1 MKFWINLGAFMKRF
15 FLILF
20 LLFPL
25 FVFLSCNEST
35 NQTLEKIDFS
45 GTLFDEQ
52 GNPVPNAIINV
63 VKVSEGKTNIL
74 VTEQVVFADTTDED
88 GNFDLKNLP
97 LPLGSLKMR
106 IIHQDFD
113 VFEDFLLKVLEN
125 QDKKKVRVYLK
136 HSDNCCGK
144 IIIHTYSV
152 DSLPLSNVEI
162 RLNRGRD
169 LIRKGKSNENGVLVF
184 EHVCPGSYWV
194 RVARE
199 GFQVIEREFSLQEC
213 DTLEFTYLLSRRES
227 DTCCRGIIG
236 VEVKNQNGEVLNGAI
251 VKLRKNGEL
260 LTTLTVHEN
269 QPVFFRELCTGE
281 YSLLILKE
289 GYKAIERNVRIECN
303 DSTFVSIVMEVDTCC
318 NSIVRVEVKNSEG
331 NPIPQA
337 KVIIWKGGTQ
347 LGYYLTNEDGVVIF
361 RQLCKGT
368 YSFVIKK
375 DGFKT
380 IEFNV
385 EVGCSDEKSFA
396 KTLEAIQSDSCCN
409 GAIKV
414 VVKNSEGHPIP
425 QAEVNI
431 WKGGT
436 KLQSSTTNE
445 DGYVVFSHLCQ
456 GKYAIDVK
464 KEGYKGVEFLVELG
478 CNEEKVETKVLE
490 RTQTD
495 SCCNGMLFLKIKDKR
510 TNEFISGGVVKMW
523 KNGSVI
529 RSETNSQ
536 GTVVFRNICPGEYG
550 FSIHKDGYKVLT
562 FSLSF
567 ECNDTIEVV
576 KYIESE
582 HSDDTCCNGKVI
594 LYIKDSTNNQG
605 ISGVEVRLWHGSVK
619 IAVSSSGDNGRVV
632 FEKLCNGEY
641 SISMSKSGY
650 RSQEFSFVL
659 ECNDTAEF
667 VKYLSRSQDTCCS
680 AILKLKIID
689 DSTGAAISGARVLVR
704 YHDQTVADPISNSEG
719 WAIAYNL
726 CAPRTYSIR
735 VAAEGYEVKEF
746 TIQFGE
752 CKTIV
757 ETVRLVR
764 R

>member
-1 MKFWINLGAFMKRF
+1 MKRF
-15 FLILF
+15 SVLLF
-20 LLFPL
+20 LLLPL

-35 NQTLEKIDFS
+35 NQTQEESNFS

-52 GNPVPNAIINV
+52 GNPVPNAIINI

-74 VTEQVVFADTTDED
+74 VTEQVVYVDTTDEN

-97 LPLGSLKMR
+97 LPLGILKMK
-106 IIHQDFD
+106 IFHPDFEI
-113 VFEDFLLKVLEN
+113 FEDFLLKVLEN
-125 QDKKKVRVYLK
+125 QDKKKIRVHLL
-136 HSDNCCGK
+136 HNGNCCGK

-169 LIRKGKSNENGVLVF
+169 LIRKGHSNDNGVLVF

-194 RVARE
+194 RIAKE
-199 GFQVIEREFSLQEC
+199 GYQVIEKEFNLNEC
-213 DTLEFTYLLSRRES
+213 DTLEFSYFLSQRER
-227 DTCCRGIIG
+227 DTCCRGTIG

-269 QPVFFRELCTGE
+269 QPVFFRELCAGD

-289 GYKAIERNVRIECN
+289 GYKAVERNVRIECN
-303 DSTFVSIVMEVDTCC
+303 DSTFVSVVMEVDTCC
-318 NSIVRVEVKNSEG
+318 NSVVRVEVKNSEG
-331 NPIPQA
+331 NPISQA
-337 KVIIWKGGTQ
+337 KVIIWKDGTQ

-368 YSFVIKK
+368 YGFVIKK
-375 DGFKT
+375 EGYKT

-385 EVGCSDEKSFA
+385 QVGCSDEKSVT
-396 KTLEAIQSDSCCN
+396 KTLEAVQSDSCCN

-436 KLQSSTTNE
+436 KLQSSKTND
-445 DGYVVFSHLCQ
+445 DGYVVFSHLCE
-456 GKYAIDVK
+456 GKYAIDVR
-464 KEGYKGVEFLVELG
+464 KEGYKWLEFLVELG
-478 CNEEKVETKVLE
+478 CNEEKVINKVLE
-490 RTQTD
+490 RTETD
-495 SCCNGMLFLKIKDKR
+495 SCCNGLLIVKIKDKA
-510 TNEFISGGVVKMW
+510 TNELISGGIVKMW
-523 KNGSVI
+523 KNGAVI
-529 RSETNSQ
+529 RSETISQ
-536 GTVVFRNICPGEYG
+536 GTVVFRNVCPGEYG
-550 FSIHKDGYKVLT
+550 FSIHKDTYKILE
-562 FSLSF
+562 FSLRF

-605 ISGVEVRLWHGSVK
+605 ISGVEVRLWRGSQK

-632 FEKLCNGEY
+632 FEKLCKGEY
-641 SISMSKSGY
+641 SISMGKSGY
-650 RSQEFSFVL
+650 RAQEFSFGL
-659 ECNDTAEF
+659 ECNDSLEF
-667 VKYLSRSQDTCCS
+667 VKYLSRSQDTCCT

-689 DSTGAAISGARVLVR
+689 DSTGTAISGARVLVR
-704 YHDQTVADPISNSEG
+704 YHDQTVADPVSNSEG
-719 WAIAYNL
+719 WAVAYNL

-735 VAAEGYEVKEF
+735 VSAEGYEVKEF
-746 TIQFGE
+746 SIQFGE
-752 CKTIV
+752 CKTYGEKI
-757 ETVRLVR
+757 RLVSR
-764 R
+764 